1 MELRLP
7 NSIKRFFWFLFP
19 FVMVLISIQ
28 NIFNNWELHYYGF
41 NEFED
46 FGRLLFV
53 LGISACESALIVV
66 FLWWIIKFVKKISN
80 NPNN

>member
-1 MELRLP
+1 MEPRLP

-19 FVMVLISIQ
+19 FIIVLISIQ

-66 FLWWIIKFVKKISN
+66 FLWWIIKIRKENLN

>member
-7 NSIKRFFWFLFP
+7 NSIKRFYWFLLP
-19 FVMVLISIQ
+19 FIMVLISNQ
-28 NIFNNWELHYYGF
+28 NIFNYWELPHYGF

-53 LGISACESALIVV
+53 LGISACESALIIV